1 MDKVSMSYLFSFSRY
16 QTKCFFKFLF
26 RLLMMSYKIYVGS
39 SSKGMADGRKE
50 GADGIQKFK
59 YLQNEKRFLDEIKIP
74 LES

>member
-1 MDKVSMSYLFSFSRY
+1 
-16 QTKCFFKFLF
+16 
-26 RLLMMSYKIYVGS
+26 MMSYKIYVGS